1 MYHTCKSTLTKVNWK
16 RYEIHIEKESNDLE
30 EKKNF
35 SFEDYLTGQKY
46 KLCNHMRVSNIIIGK
61 QN

>member
-1 MYHTCKSTLTKVNWK
+1 MLTKVNWK
-16 RYEIHIEKESNDLE
+16 RYEMHIEKESNDLE
-30 EKKNF
+30 TNF